1 MKKGLI
7 FVVILVTLFLSGC
20 SWQISKT
27 AYDDLITKLEKM
39 DYQVTEKDEKKE
51 FLQGERKKLT
61 LNKNVKIWVYL
72 YESKEKMEEDA
83 ACIQPGGYGYDNGR
97 NAVDVEWVLPPHFFK
112 ADNMIVLYVGENLDL
127 INALREI
134 VSEPFAE
141 STE

>member
-1 MKKGLI
+1 MGITDRGLN
-7 FVVILVTLFLSGC
+7 LRSLFIYSFSIICSGQR
-20 SWQISKT
+20 WR
-27 AYDDLITKLEKM
+27 
-39 DYQVTEKDEKKE
+39 KDEKKE

-112 ADNMIVLYVGENLDL
+112 AENMIVLYVGENLDL